1 MRDEIHAR
9 NMSRI
14 SLLIQGSNR
23 MNESTQLI
31 ICEYCDSVYER
42 QALGRHD
49 RAHCERCGALLD
61 RRPWLTADQLLA
73 LTATAGMLLVFVCS
87 YPILHIYTRDQS
99 GSATLL
105 EAVLAL
111 FEGTMSLIGV
121 AVAFAV
127 ILVPAT
133 QVGLLVWL
141 LAYARKQR
149 HAPGFRP
156 CMRLLEVLR
165 PWSMLEVFLLGALV
179 AVVKLTGRID
189 TAPAA
194 GLFALAVLSLLMVG
208 VAGRDVRMLWDQ
220 VS

>member
-1 MRDEIHAR
+1 
-9 NMSRI
+9 
-14 SLLIQGSNR
+14 
-23 MNESTQLI
+23 MNESAQLI

-42 QALGRHD
+42 QALGAHE
-49 RAHCERCGALLD
+49 RAHCQRCGALLD
-61 RRPWLTADQLLA
+61 RRPWLGVEELLA
-73 LTATAGMLLVFVCS
+73 LSTAAGMLLVFICF
-87 YPILHIYTRDQS
+87 YPILHIYTREQR
-99 GSATLL
+99 GSATLI

-111 FEGTMSLIGV
+111 FDGPISLMGM
-121 AVAFAV
+121 ASAFAL

-141 LAYARKQR
+141 LAFARKQR

-156 CMRLLEVLR
+156 CMRLLEILR

-179 AVVKLTGRID
+179 SVVKLTGRID

-194 GLFALAVLSLLMVG
+194 GLFALGVLSLLMVG

>member
-1 MRDEIHAR
+1 
-9 NMSRI
+9 MS
-14 SLLIQGSNR
+14 Q
-23 MNESTQLI
+23 STQLI

-42 QALGRHD
+42 QTLGTHE
-49 RAHCERCGALLD
+49 RAHCQRCGALLD
-61 RRPWLTADQLLA
+61 RRPWLGVDHLLA
-73 LTATAGMLLVFVCS
+73 LSATAGMLLAFICF
-87 YPILHIYTRDQS
+87 YPILHIYTRDQK
-99 GSATLL
+99 GSANLI

-111 FEGTMSLIGV
+111 FEGPISLMGITS
-121 AVAFAV
+121 AFALV
-127 ILVPAT
+127 LVPAT

-141 LAYARKQR
+141 LAFARKRR
-149 HAPGFRP
+149 HAPGFRS

-189 TAPAA
+189 TAPAM
-194 GLFALAVLSLLMVG
+194 GLFALGALSLLMVG

>member
-1 MRDEIHAR
+1 
-9 NMSRI
+9 MS
-14 SLLIQGSNR
+14 
-23 MNESTQLI
+23 ESSRLI

-42 QALGRHD
+42 QQLGTHQ
-49 RAHCERCGALLD
+49 RAHCRRCGALLD
-61 RRPWLTADQLLA
+61 RRPWLTVDQSLA
-73 LTATAGMLLVFVCS
+73 LSATAGLLLAFVCF
-87 YPILHIYTRDQS
+87 YPVLYIYVRDQS

-105 EAVLAL
+105 DAVLAL
-111 FEGTMSLIGV
+111 FNGPVSVMGMTM
-121 AVAFAV
+121 ACAV

-133 QVGLLVWL
+133 QIGLLVWL
-141 LAYARKQR
+141 LAFARNQR

-194 GLFALAVLSLLMVG
+194 GLFALAALSFLMVG
-208 VAGRDVRMLWDQ
+208 VAGRDIRMLWDQ
-220 VS
+220 LS

>member
-1 MRDEIHAR
+1 MIEP
-9 NMSRI
+9 S
-14 SLLIQGSNR
+14 
-23 MNESTQLI
+23 QLI

-42 QALGRHD
+42 QPLGAHE

-61 RRPWLTADQLLA
+61 RRPWLSVDQLLA
-73 LTATAGMLLVFVCS
+73 LSVTAGMLLAFVCF
-87 YPILHIYTRDQS
+87 YPILHIYTREQK

-105 EAVLAL
+105 EAVMAL
-111 FEGTMSLIGV
+111 FDGSISLMGV
-121 AVAFAV
+121 TTAFAV
-127 ILVPAT
+127 VLIPAI

-141 LAYARKQR
+141 LAFARKQR

-194 GLFALAVLSLLMVG
+194 GLFALAALSLLMVG
-208 VAGRDVRMLWDQ
+208 VAGRDIRMLWDQ